1 MAMKILQVCPGYFPS
16 IGGVEEHV
24 RNISERMTRQH
35 EVTVFA
41 CDSSG
46 RLAKEEEMNG
56 VLVRRFKSFS
66 PSDAYH
72 VSFEMIKEL
81 RSSEFDIVHG
91 HSYHAFPLFFSRYA
105 RKKRFMVTPYYHGHG
120 HTPVRDSLI
129 RLYKPFGKKIFR
141 EADKVIALSNHE
153 KDLLIKSFKIDGDK
167 IAVIPSGINLAE
179 FKDLEKVEGKH
190 KTILYV
196 GRLEEYKGLQ
206 YVIQALPLLDAG
218 MRLEI
223 VGNGPYKEHLIRL
236 TKGLGLEDRIDFYH
250 DLPREELL
258 HRYADADLLVLLSRY
273 ESFSIVVAE
282 ALASKTPCIV
292 ADTSALREWIDNEN
306 CFGVDYP
313 VIIDRLAGLINEIIG
328 RQVGEVKLWDWD
340 QVVEATVR
348 VYKG

>member
-1 MAMKILQVCPGYFPS
+1 MAMKILQVCPRYFPS
-16 IGGVEEHV
+16 IGGVEQYV
-24 RNISERMTRQH
+24 RNISERLAHKH

-41 CDSSG
+41 TDPSG
-46 RLAKEEEMNG
+46 ELPKAERING
-56 VLVRRFKSFS
+56 VLVRRFRSFS

-72 VSFEMIKEL
+72 VSFEML
-81 RSSEFDIVHG
+81 REFRKSEFDIVHG
-91 HSYHAFPLFFSRYA
+91 HNYHAFPLFFSRYA
-105 RKKRFMVTPYYHGHG
+105 RKKRFIVTPYYHGHG

-153 KDLLIKSFKIDGDK
+153 KGLLIESLKIQGDK
-167 IAVIPSGINLAE
+167 IVVIPSGINLAE
-179 FKDLEKVEGKH
+179 FKDLEKVKGKH

-206 YVIQALPLLDAG
+206 YVIQAEPLLDAG
-218 MRLEI
+218 MRLQI

-236 TKGLGLEDRIDFYH
+236 IKELGLEDRVDFYQ
-250 DLPREELL
+250 DLTREELL
-258 HRYADADLLVLLSRY
+258 HRYAAADLLVLLSRY

-292 ADTSALREWIDNEN
+292 ANTSALREWIDNEN
-306 CFGVDYP
+306 CFGIDYP
-313 VIIDRLAGLINEIIG
+313 VIIDKLAGLIDEVIE
-328 RQVGEVKLWDWD
+328 RKVGEVKLWDWEE
-340 QVVEATVR
+340 VVEEMVR

>member
-1 MAMKILQVCPGYFPS
+1 MKILQVCPKYFPS
-16 IGGVEEHV
+16 IGGVEQHV
-24 RNISERMTRQH
+24 RNISERLAREH

-41 CDSSG
+41 TDPSG
-46 RLAKEEEMNG
+46 ELPKEERING

-66 PSDAYH
+66 PQNAYH
-72 VSFEMIKEL
+72 VSFEMLREL

-105 RKKRFMVTPYYHGHG
+105 KKKRFVVTPYFHGHG
-120 HTPVRDSLI
+120 HTIVRDFLI
-129 RLYKPFGKKIFR
+129 KFYKPFGKKSFQ

-153 KDLLIKSFKIDGDK
+153 KDLLIKDFKIADDK
-167 IAVIPSGINLAE
+167 IAVIPIGIDLEE
-179 FKDLEKVEGKH
+179 FNNLEKVKGKH
-190 KTILYV
+190 KTILCV
-196 GRLEEYKGLQ
+196 VRLEEYKGVQ
-206 YVIQALPLLDAG
+206 YIIQALLLLDAG

-236 TKGLGLEDRIDFYH
+236 IKELGLEDRIDFYQG
-250 DLPREELL
+250 LSREELL
-258 HRYADADLLVLLSRY
+258 HRYANADLLVLLSRY
-273 ESFSIVVAE
+273 ESFGITVAE

-292 ADTSALREWIDNEN
+292 ANTSALKEWVDGEN

-340 QVVEATVR
+340 DVVEETVR
-348 VYKG
+348 VYEG